1 MAEYMWRARS
11 RVAAASMLAA
21 CALLMILD
29 LADRP
34 TPQGVQQGLGVA
46 AALLVAAVAA
56 PLIPWERLR
65 SGWRLLPVLVV
76 LGAVLGAVYTADL
89 VDNQHSGV
97 GLTLVAAMVLV
108 YTGLVAGPGIPLAVS
123 PIVLVVLLIA
133 QQAAPFGRVSIA
145 LPLLAV
151 PLSAGIGE
159 LVATLIDR
167 YDRAQA
173 TDSRRFERL
182 ERLERVLRRFRR
194 PRSLREAASRVAE
207 AAVEIFDVDRS
218 TVVLRTSSG
227 ELISSTVGPLADNIP
242 DTDTAR
248 LLGRTLDGEDPQLVP
263 TGTNGTMLVIPLPA
277 NEVPA
282 GAVLMYPINQDDTDF
297 TIDLARL
304 FGVQV
309 GIAIEHLFVIDELSR
324 ATTRDELTGMGN
336 RRHADKLIRSL
347 DPGDALILLDLD
359 GFKRVNDTLGHA
371 EGDVVLRELS
381 DHLRHQLRDSDNSAR
396 FGGDEFVIV
405 ARRAHADPVAVADRV
420 LSGWEG
426 RIHGTTL
433 SAGVALQEPGV
444 STEETFARA
453 DVALYRAK
461 AAGKNRAEL
470 WDPSMGPHSTV
481 LGPPT

>member
-21 CALLMILD
+21 CALLLVLD

-34 TPQGVQQGLGVA
+34 STVGLQAGLGVA
-46 AALLVAAVAA
+46 AVLLVAAVGA
-56 PLIPWERLR
+56 PLVPWERLAP
-65 SGWRLLPVLVV
+65 GWRVIPALLV
-76 LGAVLGAVYTADL
+76 LGAVLGAVYSSGL
-89 VDNQHSGV
+89 VDNEHSGV
-97 GLTLVAAMVLV
+97 GLTLVASMVLV
-108 YTGLVAGPGIPLAVS
+108 YVGLVAGPGVPLVIS
-123 PIVLVVLLIA
+123 PVVLVVFLIA
-133 QQAAPFGRVSIA
+133 QQAAPFGQVSIA

-151 PLSAGIGE
+151 PLSAAIGE

-167 YDRAQA
+167 YDRAEA
-173 TDSRRFERL
+173 TDTQRFERL

-194 PRSLREAASRVAE
+194 PRSLREAAQRVAE
-207 AAVEIFDVDRS
+207 AAVDIFDVERS

-227 ELISSTVGPLADNIP
+227 ELISATVGPLAENLP
-242 DTDTAR
+242 DPATAR
-248 LLGRTLDGEDPQLVP
+248 LVGRTLDGEDPQLVP

-282 GAVLMYPINQDDTDF
+282 GAVLMYPINKDDTEF
-297 TIDLARL
+297 TVDLARL

-347 DPGDALILLDLD
+347 NPGDALILLDLD

-371 EGDVVLRELS
+371 EGDAVLRQLS
-381 DHLRHQLRDSDNSAR
+381 DHLHQQLRDSDNSAR

-405 ARRAHADPVAVADRV
+405 ARGAHADPVAVADRV
-420 LSGWEG
+420 LTGWVG
-426 RIHGTTL
+426 RIHDTTL
-433 SAGVALQEPGV
+433 SAGVALHEPGV
-444 STEETFARA
+444 TTEETFARA
-453 DVALYRAK
+453 DEALYRAK

-470 WDPSMGPHSTV
+470 WLPELAADST
-481 LGPPT
+481 